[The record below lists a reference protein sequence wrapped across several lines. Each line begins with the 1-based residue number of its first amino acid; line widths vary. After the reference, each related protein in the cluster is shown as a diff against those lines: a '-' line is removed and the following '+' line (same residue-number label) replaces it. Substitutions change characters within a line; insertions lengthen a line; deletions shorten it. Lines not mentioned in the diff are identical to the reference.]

1 MRKFADPNVEITFYE
16 FPEPRRELLFDLRDT
31 IYRVSEADKR
41 IGDLSEE
48 LRWGDPSYITAQTN
62 SGSTVRL
69 GLFGKT
75 KVALF
80 FHCKT
85 SLVEDFKQ
93 KYSNEL
99 EYSKNRAIV
108 IDPLSVPPTEIL
120 ENCIH
125 ASLTYKLRDS

>member
-1 MRKFADPNVEITFYE
+1 MRKFNDPNVERKFYE
-16 FPEPRRELLFDLRDT
+16 FPESQRGLLFDLRDT
-31 IYRVSEADKR
+31 IYRVSEADER
-41 IGDLSEE
+41 IGELSEE

-69 GLFGKT
+69 GLMGRT
-75 KVALF
+75 KVALL

-93 KYSNEL
+93 KYSSEL
-99 EYSKNRAIV
+99 DYSRNRAIV
-108 IDPLSVPPTEIL
+108 IDPLLVPPAEIL

-125 ASLTYKLRDS
+125 ASLTYKLKNL

>member
-16 FPEPRRELLFDLRDT
+16 FPEPRRELLFDLRDM
-31 IYRVSEADKR
+31 IYRVSEADER

-48 LRWGDPSYITAQTN
+48 LRWGDPSYITTQTN

-75 KVALF
+75 KVVLL

-99 EYSKNRAIV
+99 EYSKNRVIV

-125 ASLTYKLRDS
+125 ASLTYKLRD